1 MKLYIYTVYIPV
13 DSFYGQVIQ
22 RKEVGRFGLRPSLG
36 EKRKVWTSAIHNS
49 LGKSNPFGKKHN
61 ASPCG
66 VFVQEKRHTQTHTYR
81 LHIYIYTYNITIYS
95 SCYYSQCYY
104 DDYYCY
110 CNVWFFWGFEMFWEL
125 RMASDARR
133 DPQLWLCDLSRSGIP
148 CKSSQSDKLAYIIWI
163 YYVWI

>member
-1 MKLYIYTVYIPV
+1 MHEKDEIIWWSYIYIHQV

-49 LGKSNPFGKKHN
+49 LGKSNPFGKKHH
-61 ASPCG
+61 AACLYKKKG
-66 VFVQEKRHTQTHTYR
+66 TRIHMIIYY
-81 LHIYIYTYNITIYS
+81 IYIYVYYYLFFLLVIIHSVIMTIIIVIAMFW
-95 SCYYSQCYY
+95 C
-104 DDYYCY
+104 
-110 CNVWFFWGFEMFWEL
+110 FWGFEMFWEL

-163 YYVWI
+163 